1 MTVHYR
7 IAPVSPEAH
16 LFEVTLTVESPD
28 RAGQVFWLP
37 AWIPGSYLIREFA
50 RHIVSIHACSE
61 GRALALTK
69 LDKQRWQAA
78 AVTAPVVLTYRV
90 YANDLSVRGA
100 CLDGSR
106 GFFNGSSVFLAVA
119 GQEEAACT
127 VEIVPPAGKDWQV
140 ATSLPRA
147 GAKQGGFGRYRAAS
161 YDELIDH
168 PVEMGVFSHISF
180 KACGVLHELVI
191 AGRHD
196 VDLKRLK
203 RDIRKICEAQ
213 IRFFGEPAPFE
224 HYVFLVLA
232 LGEGYGGLEHRAS
245 TALIC
250 SRNDLPL
257 EHETGIKP
265 GYRQFL
271 GLVSH
276 EYFHAWN
283 VKRIKPAAF
292 APYALD
298 REAYTRLLWAFEGI
312 TSYYDDLFLRRA
324 GLIGEQEYLDLIAQ
338 SMTSVQRTPGRQVQT
353 LEEASLDAWIKY
365 YRQDENS
372 PNSLVSYYVKGALA
386 ALCLDL
392 TLRLKTGGASSLD
405 DVMRVLWQRFGK
417 DFDQHGR
424 GVAEHEWEAVAEEV
438 AGIPLGDFFD
448 RALRSTG
455 ELMLAELL
463 EKFAIQTQLRVAAG
477 GSDKG
482 GWQDEL
488 PKPSPILGARTA
500 SEQGMLRLSHVL
512 NNSAAE
518 AAGLAAGDLLV
529 ALDGLRITPS
539 NLDTLLAGRA
549 PGKKRELHFFR
560 RDELMQARIVPQLA
574 AEDTWGLKLAAAD
587 PDEIALRQ
595 DWLGG

>member
-28 RAGQVFWLP
+28 PAGQVFWLP
-37 AWIPGSYLIREFA
+37 AWIPGSYLIREFS
-50 RHIVSIHACSE
+50 RHVVSIHAYSE
-61 GRALALTK
+61 GRALALARI
-69 LDKQRWQAA
+69 DKQRWQAE
-78 AVTAPVVLTYRV
+78 AVPAPVVLTYLV

-100 CLDGSR
+100 CLDGAR

-127 VEIVPPAGKDWQV
+127 VEIVQPAGKAWQV

-168 PVEMGVFSHISF
+168 PVEMGVFSHIGF
-180 KACGVLHELVI
+180 KACGVPHELVI

-196 VDLKRLK
+196 ADLKRLK

-224 HYVFLVLA
+224 RYVFLVLA

-392 TLRLKTGGASSLD
+392 TLRLKTGGIRSLD
-405 DVMRVLWQRFGK
+405 DVMRALWQRFGK
-417 DFDQHGR
+417 DFERHGR

-463 EKFAIQTQLRVAAG
+463 EKFAVRTQLRVATG
-477 GSDKG
+477 SSDKG
-482 GWQDEL
+482 GWQNEL
-488 PKPSPILGARTA
+488 PKPSPTLGVRTA

-512 NNSAAE
+512 NKSAAE

-574 AEDTWGLKLAAAD
+574 AEDTWGLKLADAD
-587 PDEIALRQ
+587 PDVAALRLA
-595 DWLGG
+595 WLGG